1 MVSEQFDRC
10 HGILLQYVEFL
21 SSAITPIAYAQ
32 LIPPLQDLVH
42 QYHIEPEVV
51 HFSSYYL
58 CSLAHFY
65 CWVWVWVVLL
75 ISVLFFRMG
84 KQVLFI
90 FKCRLLSLYTA
101 QWCDFLRARM
111 VVTLVG
117 LLMITRKENL
127 YHLMILSCILT
138 RLRNQ
143 SCKSSMTNLV
153 IFDQYAC
160 LSLHS
165 SWFYGE
171 MIWLYCCSII

>member
-117 LLMITRKENL
+117 LLMIMRKENL